1 MSAGMAIS
9 LSLKLRSL
17 YAKPQKYAKGRGEK
31 TASFLFALWVLLFA
45 LFLCCAVA
53 GAGHG
58 AVGTIAAAGGFAL
71 FLIFYEA
78 EYYQRHDNGKYEAYY
93 NGCDIV

>member
-1 MSAGMAIS
+1 MQAHGRIRKPNERRGNANALQIGNFADRFFRGR
-9 LSLKLRSL
+9 LRFSG
-17 YAKPQKYAKGRGEK
+17 YVGNMQKDAAKNRVL
-31 TASFLFALWVLLFA
+31 FLCFMGLFFA

-58 AVGTIAAAGGFAL
+58 AVGTVAAAGGFAL

-78 EYYQRHDNGKYEAYY
+78 E
-93 NGCDIV
+93 

>member
-1 MSAGMAIS
+1 MQKDAAKKPRPFS
-9 LSLKLRSL
+9 LL
-17 YAKPQKYAKGRGEK
+17 YG
-31 TASFLFALWVLLFA
+31 FLFFA

-58 AVGTIAAAGGFAL
+58 AVGTVATAGGFAL

-78 EYYQRHDNGKYEAYY
+78 EYYQRHDNGKCEAYY
-93 NGCDIV
+93 NGCDII